1 MIMIHYTP
9 EGHHIK
15 LGLNFSL
22 TKGGFRMLWAW
33 YDFATHKATSYRL
46 RLRWHMAPRIIWESK
61 KWDVIDNYLE
71 MNGLE
76 VVHREVLEDL
86 NAVEMAEKRT
96 NEPLAY
102 IKPL

>member
-1 MIMIHYTP
+1 MISHTP

-33 YDFATHKATSYRL
+33 YDFASHKATTYRFRL
-46 RLRWHMAPRIIWESK
+46 RLTMRPWIIWESK
-61 KWDVIDNYLE
+61 KWDVIDNYMQIHDLA
-71 MNGLE
+71 M
-76 VVHREVLEDL
+76 VHKEILEDL
-86 NAVEMAEKRT
+86 NAVEMADKRT

>member
-1 MIMIHYTP
+1 MIHYTP

>member
-1 MIMIHYTP
+1 MIHYTP

-22 TKGGFRMLWAW
+22 TKGGFRVLWAW

-61 KWDVIDNYLE
+61 KWDVIDNYL
-71 MNGLE
+71 MVHGLE
-76 VVHREVLEDL
+76 MVHKEILEDL

-96 NEPLAY
+96 NEPYAY

>member
-1 MIMIHYTP
+1 MISHTP

-76 VVHREVLEDL
+76 VVHREVLKDL
-86 NAVEMAEKRT
+86 KATESSMKRT
-96 NEPLAY
+96 NEPYAY
-102 IKPL
+102 IKP

>member
-1 MIMIHYTP
+1 MISYTP
-9 EGHHIK
+9 EGAYLK

-22 TKGGFRMLWAW
+22 TQGGFRVLWAW
-33 YDFATHKATSYRL
+33 YDFATHKATGYRL

-86 NAVEMAEKRT
+86 NAVEMAVKRT